1 LLLVIALHF
10 VVGSIAGSM
19 FTVRTLLALVV
30 VALAE
35 CVTAAIALGFT
46 AGVCL
51 LGAWVAVQIGYFG
64 GVCLR
69 SVLECIGIAQPYVRQ
84 PAGNQSTR
92 T

>member
-1 LLLVIALHF
+1 
-10 VVGSIAGSM
+10 M
-19 FTVRTLLALVV
+19 FTVRALLALVV

-35 CVTAAIALGFT
+35 CVAAAIALGFT
-46 AGVCL
+46 AGFCL

-69 SVLECIGIAQPYVRQ
+69 SVLESIGIAQPYVRQ

>member
-10 VVGSIAGSM
+10 VAGSIAGSM
-19 FTVRTLLALVV
+19 FTVRMLLVLVV

-35 CVTAAIALGFT
+35 CVTAAIALGFA
-46 AGVCL
+46 AGFCL

-64 GVCLR
+64 GACLR
-69 SVLECIGIAQPYVRQ
+69 GVLESIGIAQPYVRQ
-84 PAGNQSTR
+84 PAGNRSTR